1 MDQKN
6 WLYDLVKKRKAKEDE
21 RKDAAKHMQAVATTS
36 AQLVEALSRTPPA
49 QAENITAIM
58 EEKMAA
64 MKNDI
69 MWGIRVKMDESSKVK
84 DNLNFHF
91 GPC

>member
-1 MDQKN
+1 
-6 WLYDLVKKRKAKEDE
+6 
-21 RKDAAKHMQAVATTS
+21 
-36 AQLVEALSRTPPA
+36 LSRTPPA

>member
-1 MDQKN
+1 M
-6 WLYDLVKKRKAKEDE
+6 KE
-21 RKDAAKHMQAVATTS
+21 RMQQSTCKLLLLLQHS
-36 AQLVEALSRTPPA
+36 WWRHLSRTPPA